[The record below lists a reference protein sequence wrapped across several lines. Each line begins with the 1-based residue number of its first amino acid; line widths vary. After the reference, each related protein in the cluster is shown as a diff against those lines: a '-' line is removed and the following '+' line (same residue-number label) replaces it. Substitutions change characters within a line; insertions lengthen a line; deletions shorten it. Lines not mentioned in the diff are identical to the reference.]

1 MKSDGNGGLV
11 IKKTTLAAIA
21 LLITVLSIV
30 GTVVAYG
37 VTVRSDVDNLQEG
50 YNQIIADSK
59 EIETNVA
66 LNKNTIITNQ
76 EKIIA
81 LHSDIKEIKSDVKE
95 LIAK

>member
-1 MKSDGNGGLV
+1 LKSDGNGGLV

-50 YNQIIADSK
+50 YNRIIADSK